1 MNNIELTNLSKE
13 QLISLQEQIDKKL
26 KEDEINPK
34 MFEKFIW
41 RNWKVLII
49 KWQLKYLVSHYNWN
63 IDFTGFRFHNND
75 KLNIQETTLD
85 KLEVND
91 MFIFKN
97 NIENIGVR
105 HFNVILW
112 IDNYNDFICQY
123 LENNY
128 QIERIDSV
136 IYSPDNTAVIKFLR
150 N

>member
-49 KWQLKYLVSHYNWN
+49 KWQLKCLVSHYNWN
-63 IDFTGFRFHNND
+63 IDFTGFRFHSND